1 MQSGQKN
8 RRGRNPYQDR
18 ATPKPGT
25 KKFGNNKAMGFDW
38 SKLGLSADVVEDLET
53 AARHSLATKTWSSY
67 KTAENLL
74 IKFHKEEKLKFEL
87 PVSEVKLMGFVHWL
101 AFKKGKKSST
111 VNSYLAGIR
120 KLHTLR
126 GMEAPNMRSE
136 FMSMVLKGKSNM
148 EAAERLVS
156 ATQERQPVTPD
167 VLELIKIRL
176 KAWSAQEAD
185 KQTIWTVCTLLFHG
199 AFRGGELLCR
209 RAGEFDPA
217 FDLLRRDVLLVD
229 EKDQKGKMTVQIK
242 VKAPKESKDNRAV
255 IVDIYQSD
263 SVICPV
269 RACKKWWAA
278 SAGAEADQ
286 PAFNGNPVT
295 IRYLNGVLKER
306 LEGVLEGYRIT
317 SHSFRGGAA
326 SMMATLGFSE
336 KDIKAAGRWSSSAVE
351 KYIKLPRSKRIMV
364 AGKVQKYLVK
374 K

>member
-1 MQSGQKN
+1 MCF
-8 RRGRNPYQDR
+8 DR
-18 ATPKPGT
+18 T
-25 KKFGNNKAMGFDW
+25 
-38 SKLGLSADVVEDLET
+38 KLGLPEDVVEDLEK

-74 IKFHKEEKLKFEL
+74 IKFHKEEGLKFEL

-111 VNSYLAGIR
+111 INSYLAGIR
-120 KLHTLR
+120 KLHILR
-126 GMEAPNMRSE
+126 GMEVPNIRSE
-136 FMSMVLKGKSNM
+136 FMCMVLKGKSNM
-148 EAAERLVS
+148 EASERL
-156 ATQERQPVTPD
+156 ANAAQERQPVTPD

-176 KAWSAQEAD
+176 KAWETCEAD

-209 RAGEFDPA
+209 KAAEFDPA
-217 FDLLRRDVLLVD
+217 FDLLRKDVLLVEERD
-229 EKDQKGKMTVQIK
+229 EESKMSVQIK

-278 SAGAEADQ
+278 SVGAELDQ
-286 PAFNGNPVT
+286 PAFRLSSGIPVT
-295 IRYLNGVLKER
+295 IRYLNSVLKER
-306 LEGVLEGYRIT
+306 LRGVLDGYRIT